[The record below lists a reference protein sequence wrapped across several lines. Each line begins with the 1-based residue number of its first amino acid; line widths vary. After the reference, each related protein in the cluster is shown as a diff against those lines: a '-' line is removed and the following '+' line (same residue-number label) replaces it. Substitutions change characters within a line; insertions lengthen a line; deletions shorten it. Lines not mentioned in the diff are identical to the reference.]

1 MFIQGVTL
9 NGINVYD
16 ASFNGNGA
24 LLYVDAGNTA
34 SYPGTG
40 TTWTGLSNNTS
51 NATLVGSPPFTS
63 AGTSSYFTFNG
74 LGSNYASTTASKFN
88 VTYTGKTVFV
98 VARMTAVVASAFR
111 CLFGTNSGT
120 RNFNTYIYSPSSGVY
135 QMHYS
140 AGSAG
145 GFSNNLSLTT
155 NQWFVGAVTQTTGGL
170 VTYYFNGQPAGTNT
184 GIGFI
189 QYAANNGEFI
199 ALGDNYWYGDIGVCA
214 VYGQALSADQIL
226 QNYNALKGRYG
237 L

>member
-1 MFIQGVTL
+1 MFIQGVAL
-9 NGINVYD
+9 KGINVYD
-16 ASFNGNGA
+16 ASFNGNDA
-24 LLYVDAGNTA
+24 LLYVDAGNTS

-40 TTWTGLSNNTS
+40 TTWTGLSNNSS

-88 VTYTGKTVFV
+88 VAYTGKTVFV
-98 VARMTAVVASAFR
+98 VARMTGFSTGTFR

-135 QMHYS
+135 QFHYS
-140 AGSAG
+140 AGGGG
-145 GFSNNLSLTT
+145 GFSNNLPLTT
-155 NQWFVGAVTQTTGGL
+155 NQWFVGAVTQTSGGL
-170 VTYYFNGQPAGTNT
+170 VTYYFNGVAVGTNSIT
-184 GIGFI
+184 FA
-189 QYAANNGEFI
+189 QYASNGGEFI
-199 ALGDNYWYGDIGVCA
+199 ALGDNYWYGDIGMIA
-214 VYGQALSADQIL
+214 VYGQALTSNQIV